1 MYHQFQTE
9 HKPDERPSA
18 YYKNVSNAERKEIF
32 AAKVRDII
40 QHNTN
45 EKMTWQKGLNE
56 YSDMSD
62 LEFFQYFNIVGDDQQ
77 CSATHESAKNAKPL
91 ELPLKDVPA
100 HWDWRDFGVVTPVK
114 N

>member
-9 HKPDERPSA
+9 HKPEERPSS

-40 QHNTN
+40 QHNSN

-62 LEFFQYFNIVGDDQQ
+62 AEFVQYFNIVGDAQQ
-77 CSATHESAKNAKPL
+77 CSATHESAKNAKPM